1 MWSKPYAF
9 WFMTLRTRNII
20 LLRSDSRLT
29 RNKILAIGLHSHDIP
44 FGILQDAGLPKTWR
58 RMPSLSQQPAVPLLS
73 ASSSCCPCPGEL
85 RDTLT
90 EAVPT
95 GHQLEFPLRQ
105 EAPTD
110 LSVLLLPPRPCSA
123 SLHAGLPSGTPDL
136 NLLGAV
142 EKGKSAFS
150 YSPCHNGVCQQS
162 ALHYLCA
169 LSICRRPLF
178 PISLAFPCHLAEFIF
193 LSCFFLGI
201 KDYLFIIKNRKN

>member
-1 MWSKPYAF
+1 
-9 WFMTLRTRNII
+9 
-20 LLRSDSRLT
+20 
-29 RNKILAIGLHSHDIP
+29 
-44 FGILQDAGLPKTWR
+44 
-58 RMPSLSQQPAVPLLS
+58 MPSLSQQPAVPLLS
-73 ASSSCCPCPGEL
+73 ASPSCCPCPGEL

-162 ALHYLCA
+162 ALRYLCA

-178 PISLAFPCHLAEFIF
+178 PISLAFPCRLADFIF
-193 LSCFFLGI
+193 LSCFFLDI